1 MQHPSLPC
9 GQCAPTADESGE
21 RSAPDTCNI
30 PTIPIPTFR
39 SSNTCPTFDWWAVA
53 STQRIDSYYPLTHV
67 RGSGPLDRNSHTGSG
82 SGPLPSV
89 GLHRKRKW
97 SRFHNRV
104 VFVLFLPFLPCLHE
118 WVVSTSPS
126 PCICSFFFLSRLL
139 FQSAP
144 RCSVG
149 ISSHGASRN
158 SFGQTV

>member
-104 VFVLFLPFLPCLHE
+104 VFVLFYLFYPVFMSGLCPLHRVPVFVPFSFCPD
-118 WVVSTSPS
+118 
-126 PCICSFFFLSRLL
+126 SFFKALRDVL
-139 FQSAP
+139 
-144 RCSVG
+144 
-149 ISSHGASRN
+149 
-158 SFGQTV
+158 